1 MLQNGQILFLYLY
14 NLQLADM
21 ITARGDI
28 LVIDRGYEE
37 LVIWAI
43 KRGFN
48 LIHTQKRIKNHPHV
62 FGIEQWKSV
71 GDRMLVPEEGEMG
84 VYWAKK
90 VEQSDMKQG
99 STTIW
104 TVACR
109 VGTHPGRVVM
119 LTTTLPWLGPEYW
132 FACTKSKRYVYDG
145 TYAIINNCNNILKDL
160 ASPLD

>member
-62 FGIEQWKSV
+62 FGIKQRKSV

-119 LTTTLPWLGPEYW
+119 LTTHCLGLVPSTGLLVPNPKGMYTMEPTLLLIM
-132 FACTKSKRYVYDG
+132 
-145 TYAIINNCNNILKDL
+145 III
-160 ASPLD
+160 S

>member
-1 MLQNGQILFLYLY
+1 MLQNGQIIFLYLY

-62 FGIEQWKSV
+62 FGIKQRKSV
-71 GDRMLVPEEGEMG
+71 GDRMLVPEEGEM
-84 VYWAKK
+84 
-90 VEQSDMKQG
+90 
-99 STTIW
+99 
-104 TVACR
+104 
-109 VGTHPGRVVM
+109 
-119 LTTTLPWLGPEYW
+119 
-132 FACTKSKRYVYDG
+132 
-145 TYAIINNCNNILKDL
+145 
-160 ASPLD
+160 